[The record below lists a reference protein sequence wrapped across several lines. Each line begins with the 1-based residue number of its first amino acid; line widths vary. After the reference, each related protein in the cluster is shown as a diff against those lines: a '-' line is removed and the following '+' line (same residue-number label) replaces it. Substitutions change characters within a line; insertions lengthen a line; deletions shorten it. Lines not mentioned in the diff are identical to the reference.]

1 MTWLKVLLKSML
13 KFDRHLNST
22 WTSWIELFNQLNNFN
37 YELFEQNKDFPF
49 LYLGHKNDH
58 LIYAICL
65 LHSTKYLLTYYA
77 IVLYFKRQVFFL
89 WTCRTGKRLQGIHK
103 YANQQTKK
111 VRSSSALK
119 SRLFFGRQ
127 RKAYS
132 KTWNWFSYIFK
143 RTRSIK
149 SCQFF

>member
-1 MTWLKVLLKSML
+1 MTYS
-13 KFDRHLNST
+13 
-22 WTSWIELFNQLNNFN
+22 N

-49 LYLGHKNDH
+49 LYLGHINDH

-111 VRSSSALK
+111 VRFSSALK
-119 SRLFFGRQ
+119 SRLFFRQ
-127 RKAYS
+127 AK
-132 KTWNWFSYIFK
+132 KGLLKDLELI
-143 RTRSIK
+143 
-149 SCQFF
+149 QVFFLKNPFDQHMLVFF